1 MKITPTAGDPAQQK
15 VMMVMPVM
23 FTFMSLNFPSGLVV
37 YWLVSTVLTILQQ
50 QVTTKIT
57 AAPTKVRAK

>member
-1 MKITPTAGDPAQQK
+1 
-15 VMMVMPVM
+15 MMVMPVM

-57 AAPTKVRAK
+57 ATPAKARAK